1 MPKKR
6 RYLDD
11 NPPQDTIKKD
21 PAYKSLSERIMYRF
35 WDGSPNDLYKAIDA
49 DKDSGFFNNRRVV
62 DEFLGGAPQRTY
74 FLNRKKQKQSMLYN
88 GYIEGK
94 EKDYGLVKKAV
105 GNRNLPVYQ
114 TASDVID
121 RDYLVPIAN
130 VNNTWYGSN
139 TSELRHPGS
148 YPSTVYVDGR
158 TGNTFYQKA
167 WDLNDYGPKNGGES
181 IKNSNWFAKARAA
194 FADAVGSPIVQT
206 TGYQQVEKTR
216 NRIPQEVQEMYNNYL
231 ADHGLHIQDGL
242 ISLPEVHVRA
252 RRLKDGGRI
261 YIKPENRGKFTALKE
276 RTGHSASWFK
286 ENGTPAQKKMAVFAL
301 NSRKWKH

>member
-35 WDGSPNDLYKAIDA
+35 WDGSPRETYKAIDESEFL
-49 DKDSGFFNNRRVV
+49 KNEPFII
-62 DEFLGGAPQRTY
+62 DEFLGGTPQRTY
-74 FLNRKKQKQSMLYN
+74 FLSRKKQKESMLYN
-88 GYIEGK
+88 GYMEGK
-94 EKDYGLVKKAV
+94 PKDYGLVRKAV
-105 GNRNLPVYQ
+105 GDRDIPVYQ
-114 TASDVID
+114 TAPDEID
-121 RDYLVPIAN
+121 RQYLVPIAN
-130 VNNTWYGSN
+130 INDMWYGSARDG
-139 TSELRHPGS
+139 LRHPGS
-148 YPSTVYVDGR
+148 FPSTVYVDGR

-167 WDLNDYGPKNGGES
+167 WDLNDYGAKNGGEA
-181 IKNSNWFAKARAA
+181 INNSNWFAKARAA
-194 FADAVGSPIVQT
+194 FADAIGSPVVQT
-206 TGYQQVEKTR
+206 TGYRQVSHNDINEL
-216 NRIPQEVQEMYNNYL
+216 YDAYL
-231 ADHGLHIQDGL
+231 AEHGLHRQDGY
-242 ISLPEVHVRA
+242 IALPEVKVRA

-301 NSRKWKH
+301 NARKWKH

>member
-1 MPKKR
+1 MSNKR
-6 RYLDD
+6 RYLED

-35 WDGSPNDLYKAIDA
+35 WDGDTPIRHIYHDIDNT
-49 DKDSGFFNNRRVV
+49 DFLQNNRQIV
-62 DEFLGGAPQRTY
+62 DEWLGNAPQRTY
-74 FLNRKKQKQSMLYN
+74 LLNRKKQRQSMLYN
-88 GYIEGK
+88 GWINGTPG
-94 EKDYGLVKKAV
+94 DYGLVSAAV
-105 GNRNLPVYQ
+105 GNRDIPVYQ
-114 TASDVID
+114 TKPDDIA
-121 RDYLVPIAN
+121 RDYLIPIAN
-130 VNNTWYGSN
+130 VDNKWYGKSDA
-139 TSELRHPGS
+139 ELKHAGS
-148 YPSTVYVDGR
+148 YPSTLYVDGR

-167 WDLNDYGPKNGGES
+167 WDLNDYGAERGGKK
-181 IKNSNWFAKARAA
+181 INRSNRSARFKAAL
-194 FADAVGSPIVQT
+194 ADKIGSPIVQT
-206 TGYQQVEKTR
+206 TGYSAIDGVYR
-216 NRIPQEVQEMYNNYL
+216 NTDEVNRLYNDYL